1 MGRTFLAGSTLILFL
16 LTLSALSA
24 FGAQI
29 AGTPVKIAG
38 WDICDPG
45 HQADGL
51 PATLTCLPDLAGVW
65 AEPDGSILVAVDG
78 LVRQIGTDGRVRTLI
93 QDNSLSVV
101 YPSMLAMNSQGDIYY
116 GNATFINKVAAASYA
131 AGPATVYQHIAGGGN
146 AASQE
151 GAPASNAFID
161 MQGITLDPAGNVLF
175 SDLDTR
181 SVWRID
187 SAGLLH
193 RVAGTGN
200 FGSGTSGPA
209 VAADLQAPEDL
220 AYDGAGNLYIVDYR
234 RVVKVKPD
242 GTLSVVPVG
251 VSADAGLL
259 TIAVDAAGNLYYGSF
274 DGGFEIFRLDPAG
287 GNTFIAGTQDAT
299 LSNGCGSGSQPG
311 VGDAKTASLGD
322 SDIRLA
328 LDAAGNLLVA
338 DAWNIRQITPSGQI
352 RTIAGGLPSFSG
364 DGGPALAATL
374 ATPRGLAYDGSGNLY
389 IADTGNNRIRKITT
403 DGIIDTVVGQGGPTA
418 DMIYSC
424 SGSSDSYLNSPWA
437 VAVDSAGNL
446 YVADTGKHRVMKQAP
461 DGTLTRFA
469 GTGTAG
475 YQVSPIGTAAVS
487 IPLNEP
493 RAVGVDHNGNVYVG
507 DDAMRTLK
515 ISPAG
520 AIVDVFP
527 RVRARSFS
535 TDRDGNLYLTAAFIA
550 YQVNDD
556 DTLLPLAGL
565 GQSLIDYD
573 SPPPVEEPSAN
584 DLGTGSGLTRD
595 AQGTLYNIGTE
606 PNGIDLISTA
616 CHRITLPLASGFDAY
631 YAAHVAESPQGD
643 VYMADFASNVVWR
656 LPHLIPEA
664 GDAPTPAL
672 AEGAPVRNAGSQLV
686 ATKDVITVV
695 NYYSPPIYSRFLVS
709 DPIAP
714 GEIVRITG
722 QCLGP
727 YQTAVAAFDSSGTLP
742 FTLGGAQVNIGGLP
756 APLIAAQQGGI
767 TAIVPLG
774 VAVGSAPTLTVT
786 YGGASAQETEQVAAF
801 QPGLFRFLE
810 LDGSATAAAI
820 NQDGTINS
828 QTHPAPAGWVVA
840 LYATGLGAT
849 NPPGTDGRPINN
861 LNAKYG
867 ANVQVT
873 VNGLPAAVQYA
884 GPAPGFAGLSQIN
897 VTIPQTSTGPVRVLI
912 GTAPFN
918 QPVQVWVK

>member
-1 MGRTFLAGSTLILFL
+1 MGRTFPAGFTLILFL
-16 LTLSALSA
+16 PTLSA

-29 AGTPVKIAG
+29 SGAPVQIAG

-51 PATLTCLPDLAGVW
+51 PATLTCFPNLAGVW
-65 AEPDGSILVAVDG
+65 AEPDGSILVAVNG

-131 AGPATVYQHIAGGGN
+131 AGPTTVYQHIAGGGN

-151 GAPASNAFID
+151 GAPASNAFIY

-181 SVWRID
+181 SVWRIN

-193 RVAGTGN
+193 RVAGTGTL
-200 FGSGTSGPA
+200 GSGTSGPA

-234 RVVKVKPD
+234 RVVKVRPD
-242 GTLSVVPVG
+242 GALSVVPVSM
-251 VSADAGLL
+251 SADAGLL

-287 GNTFIAGTQDAT
+287 GNTFVAGTESAT
-299 LSNGCGSGSQPG
+299 FSNGCGSGSQPD
-311 VGDAKTASLGD
+311 VGDAKTASLGS

-338 DAWNIRQITPSGQI
+338 DAWSIRQITPSGQI
-352 RTIAGGLPSFSG
+352 RTIAGALPSFSG

-374 ATPRGLAYDGSGNLY
+374 GTPRGLAYDSSGNLY

-418 DMIYSC
+418 DMTYSC

-446 YVADTGKHRVMKQAP
+446 YIADTGKHRVMKQAP

-469 GTGTAG
+469 GTGVAG
-475 YQVSPIGTAAVS
+475 FELSPIGTDAGS
-487 IPLNEP
+487 IPLSSP

-520 AIVDVFP
+520 AILDVFP

-595 AQGTLYNIGTE
+595 AQGTLYNIG
-606 PNGIDLISTA
+606 PDGVDLISTV
-616 CHRITLPLASGFDAY
+616 CHSFPFLGDPNYT
-631 YAAHVAESPQGD
+631 AHVAESPQGD
-643 VYMADFASNVVWR
+643 VYMADIASNVVWR

-686 ATKDVITVV
+686 ATKDVITIE
-695 NYYSPPIYSRFLVS
+695 NQYSPPIYSRYLVS

-742 FTLGGAQVNIGGLP
+742 FTLGGVQVDIGGMA

-774 VAVGSAPTLTVT
+774 VSVGSAPTLTVT
-786 YGGASAQETEQVAAF
+786 FGGSSAQETEQVAAF

-828 QTHPAPAGWVVA
+828 PTNPAPAGSVVA
-840 LYATGLGAT
+840 LYATGLGQT
-849 NPPGTDGRPINN
+849 SPPGVDGQPLNN

-867 ANVQVT
+867 ADVQVT
-873 VNGLPAAVQYA
+873 VNGQPAVVQYA
-884 GPAPGFAGLSQIN
+884 GPAPGFAGLTQIN
-897 VTIPQTSTGPVRVLI
+897 VIIPQTSTGPVQVLI

-918 QPVQVWVK
+918 QPVQLWVQ